1 MGLFDIFKPKKP
13 LIESRK
19 IRLIELEAWLETQK
33 KDIQEKE
40 KNFYSLIK
48 NRVSNVI
55 NFLEENQRI
64 LEKVN
69 LNEKKI
75 EEKIRLVVKENLYY
89 YSVNLR
95 RLIENL
101 KDLNNEEPSN
111 NLIEKINTLFFNF
124 EKKSHMNFEKAT
136 FLIGK
141 EMEAVKLTIDNFFKD
156 LKNIIDENKDIL
168 EKSKIIS
175 LADNKVSELNN
186 IKKTKQEI
194 INNIEEDKKKV
205 ADSEDN
211 INQITKNIT
220 KLKKSKEYLEERK
233 KQANFEFKKQEIK
246 RTFYALKN
254 LIDFKSLASIFHSDE
269 KKMRKI
275 KEYADDF
282 EQSIQFPE
290 ILLEM
295 MKEASLETQ
304 VFSEKIKKLLESK
317 KQLDSINPESYQIQ
331 ENNIKDLENEIKRL
345 TSHII
350 SFNESR
356 LREMRKQDRF
366 DELENKLIS
375 EIKTNL
381 EKINV
386 ELTI

>member
-233 KQANFEFKKQEIK
+233 KQADFEFKKQEIK